1 MDLSHFKPP
10 ALNLV
15 RILIIFRIL
24 FHFVLA
30 TFTLLFLRFYLISFI
45 FGSHSRKQSLWSS
58 SHVSHVIISLSES
71 ATTLPFK
78 WSNCY
83 VSVHDKIRKMK
94 TTEANP
100 MAFCVVLCC
109 IKSNYFPIF
118 ITIDSISFS
127 IHFFGSLCMQRWC
140 WWLHYK
146 TTGSNSNTRPKEQ
159 CSSMKGKSLLCKING
174 F

>member
-1 MDLSHFKPP
+1 MDLSHFEPP

-30 TFTLLFLRFYLISFI
+30 TFTLLFCGFTSSLSF
-45 FGSHSRKQSLWSS
+45 FGSQSRKQSLWSS

-71 ATTLPFK
+71 ATLPFK

-83 VSVHDKIRKMK
+83 VPVHDKISKMK

-118 ITIDSISFS
+118 ITIDSISYS
-127 IHFFGSLCMQRWC
+127 IHFFRVFMHATMMLVTSLQHNR
-140 WWLHYK
+140 
-146 TTGSNSNTRPKEQ
+146 Q
-159 CSSMKGKSLLCKING
+159 
-174 F
+174 